1 MASIASSDAD
11 DSKNKKSSKIKGI
24 KRGMRRVGGET
35 FIASYQRKNM
45 EEFTVEEALVVSVY
59 CQTDSSTTKVVV
71 QRTREQSENQLL
83 DVAIDMV
90 VKQRRE
96 KYEKE
101 KAAAHGQAKDLFMEF
116 LSNDSQDETLLLKGA
131 RLWPENLH
139 IRLALTGHYLKAGNF
154 DKCVRHCKR
163 LVTEAR
169 RKGTASFFEELGAD
183 IPAIVSNAYKV
194 MGDALVA
201 TGAKKHSHAI
211 NAYVLALRENEANA
225 KAKIALEQL
234 RKKINEQ
241 KEEEEKQKSE
251 SGGAPD
257 PSDAKKKQLESTVTA
272 VAEIEDLLAHH
283 QVISRDVN
291 FKFQCTMCGECCRQA
306 DNIFLTPTDIW
317 RMARTPSLWNLFK
330 IRTTLKLR
338 QKFKKSFHW
347 TVHNGLP
354 ICYLRPVKSST
365 GRCHYSYPLYHVD
378 NKLLSYQ
385 EIVDHG
391 LLDEEVYVPVKPEE
405 YNFTEEEEEAAL
417 AKLNE
422 EDMDEIDNI
431 GVEQPGESSADD
443 AGDDEDVVSSNDD
456 ENEEETKLDST
467 KVSKKK
473 KKKGRKRTKE
483 PASLP
488 VSVLNSYGRQ
498 ALGCSLGQKHM
509 PNICAGYPI
518 AKELSWADFWHVR
531 QTSQGDKGNAK
542 SKLTEGGD
550 GEKIVIVKTDACEG
564 FYADDAPRTQP
575 FSNVNPVP
583 GVAEERPMDD
593 FIKSND
599 LDRRWDENDWFMK
612 LLDEVSKSGIIDQL
626 QGNNAARAKLQG
638 TLARI
643 WFDPDRL
650 AAEKTVGL
658 QGSWKTVA
666 RAVEDATKRIIDEYR
681 QKYVL

>member
-1 MASIASSDAD
+1 M
-11 DSKNKKSSKIKGI
+11 
-24 KRGMRRVGGET
+24 
-35 FIASYQRKNM
+35 
-45 EEFTVEEALVVSVY
+45 
-59 CQTDSSTTKVVV
+59 
-71 QRTREQSENQLL
+71 
-83 DVAIDMV
+83 
-90 VKQRRE
+90 
-96 KYEKE
+96 
-101 KAAAHGQAKDLFMEF
+101 
-116 LSNDSQDETLLLKGA
+116 
-131 RLWPENLH
+131 
-139 IRLALTGHYLKAGNF
+139 
-154 DKCVRHCKR
+154 
-163 LVTEAR
+163 
-169 RKGTASFFEELGAD
+169 
-183 IPAIVSNAYKV
+183 
-194 MGDALVA
+194 
-201 TGAKKHSHAI
+201 
-211 NAYVLALRENEANA
+211 
-225 KAKIALEQL
+225 
-234 RKKINEQ
+234 
-241 KEEEEKQKSE
+241 
-251 SGGAPD
+251 
-257 PSDAKKKQLESTVTA
+257 
-272 VAEIEDLLAHH
+272 AEIEDLLAHH
-283 QVISRDVN
+283 QMVSRDVN

-317 RMARTPSLWNLFK
+317 RMARTPSLWKLFK

-385 EIVDHG
+385 ETVDEG
-391 LLDEEVYVPVKPEE
+391 LLEEEVYVPVKPEE
-405 YNFTEEEEEAAL
+405 YNFTEEEEAAAL

-422 EDMDEIDNI
+422 QDMKDIENM
-431 GVEQPGESSADD
+431 GVEQPEESSADD
-443 AGDDEDVVSSNDD
+443 AGDDEDAFGSNDD
-456 ENEEETKLDST
+456 ENKEETKMDST
-467 KVSKKK
+467 KASKKK
-473 KKKGRKRTKE
+473 KKGKKRTKE

-509 PNICAGYPI
+509 PNMCAGYPI

-531 QTSQGDKGNAK
+531 QTDKEGKREAKCNTAK
-542 SKLTEGGD
+542 SGD

-575 FSNVNPVP
+575 FSNVNPIP

-612 LLDEVSKSGIIDQL
+612 LLDEVSKSGIMDRL
-626 QGNNAARAKLQG
+626 QNNTEVRAKFQG
-638 TLARI
+638 SLARI

-681 QKYVL
+681 QKYALF

>member
-1 MASIASSDAD
+1 
-11 DSKNKKSSKIKGI
+11 
-24 KRGMRRVGGET
+24 
-35 FIASYQRKNM
+35 M

-71 QRTREQSENQLL
+71 HRTKEQSENQLL
-83 DVAIDMV
+83 DEAINTVA
-90 VKQRRE
+90 KQRRD
-96 KYEKE
+96 KFEKE
-101 KAAAHGQAKDLFMEF
+101 KAAAHDQAKDFFMEF
-116 LSNDSQDETLLLKGA
+116 LSNDSKDVSLLLKGA

-139 IRLALTGHYLKAGNF
+139 IRLALTGHYLKAGDF

-169 RKGTASFFEELGAD
+169 RKGSASFFEELGAD

-201 TGAKKHSHAI
+201 TGTKKYAHAI
-211 NAYVLALRENEANA
+211 NAYVLALRENESNA

-234 RKKINEQ
+234 RKTMNEQ
-241 KEEEEKQKSE
+241 KEAKDKQKAASE
-251 SGGAPD
+251 GGTD
-257 PSDAKKKQLESTVTA
+257 PSDARKKEFASTVTA

-283 QVISRDVN
+283 QMVSRDVN

-317 RMARTPSLWNLFK
+317 RMARTPSLWKLFK
-330 IRTTLKLR
+330 IRTTMKLR

-347 TVHNGLP
+347 TAHNGLP

-385 EIVDHG
+385 ETVDNG
-391 LLDEEVYVPVKPEE
+391 LLEEEVYVPVKPEE
-405 YNFTEEEEEAAL
+405 YNFTEEEEAAAL

-422 EDMDEIDNI
+422 EDMEDIDNI
-431 GVEQPGESSADD
+431 GVEQLEESSADD
-443 AGDDEDVVSSNDD
+443 AGDDEDVFSSNDD
-456 ENEEETKLDST
+456 ENKEETKMDST
-467 KVSKKK
+467 EVSKK

-531 QTSQGDKGNAK
+531 QTDKKDKREAK
-542 SKLTEGGD
+542 CNSANSGD
-550 GEKIVIVKTDACEG
+550 GEKIIIVKTDACEG
-564 FYADDAPRTQP
+564 FYADDTPRTQP
-575 FSNVNPVP
+575 FSNANPVP

-612 LLDEVSKSGIIDQL
+612 LLDEVSKSGIMDEL
-626 QGNNAARAKLQG
+626 KDNTNARAKFQG
-638 TLARI
+638 SLARI

-666 RAVEDATKRIIDEYR
+666 RAVEDATKKIIDEYR
-681 QKYVL
+681 QKYIL

>member
-1 MASIASSDAD
+1 MTSIASSDAG
-11 DSKNKKSSKIKGI
+11 DSKNKNPKMRGL

-35 FIASYQRKNM
+35 FIATFKIKTM
-45 EEFTVEEALVVSVY
+45 EEFTVEEALVVNVY
-59 CQTDSSTTKVVV
+59 CQTDSSTTSVVV
-71 QRTREQSENQLL
+71 HRTKEQSENQLL
-83 DVAIDMV
+83 DVAINTV
-90 VKQRRE
+90 AKQRSD
-96 KYEKE
+96 KLEKE
-101 KAAAHGQAKDLFMEF
+101 KAAAHDQAKDFFMEF
-116 LSNDSQDETLLLKGA
+116 LSNDSKDVSYDNFPRSNTGLLNVYA
-131 RLWPENLH
+131 NRNWPD
-139 IRLALTGHYLKAGNF
+139 YLKAGDF
-154 DKCVRHCKR
+154 DKCIRHCKR

-169 RKGTASFFEELGAD
+169 RKGSASFFEELGAD
-183 IPAIVSNAYKV
+183 VPAIVSNAYKV
-194 MGDALVA
+194 MGDALVE
-201 TGAKKHSHAI
+201 TGTKKYSHAI
-211 NAYVLALRENEANA
+211 NAYVLALRENESNA

-234 RKKINEQ
+234 RKTMNEQ
-241 KEEEEKQKSE
+241 KEAKDKQKAASE
-251 SGGAPD
+251 GGTG
-257 PSDAKKKQLESTVTA
+257 PSDSKKKEFESTVTA

-283 QVISRDVN
+283 QMVSRDVN

-317 RMARTPSLWNLFK
+317 RMARTPSLWKLFK

-385 EIVDHG
+385 ETVDEG
-391 LLDEEVYVPVKPEE
+391 LLEEEVYVPVKPEE
-405 YNFTEEEEEAAL
+405 YNFTEEEEAAAL

-422 EDMDEIDNI
+422 QDMKDIENM
-431 GVEQPGESSADD
+431 GQPEESSADD
-443 AGDDEDVVSSNDD
+443 AGDDEDAFGSNDD
-456 ENEEETKLDST
+456 ENKEETKMDST
-467 KVSKKK
+467 KASKKK
-473 KKKGRKRTKE
+473 KKGKKRTKE

-509 PNICAGYPI
+509 PNMCAGYPI

-531 QTSQGDKGNAK
+531 QTDKEGKREAKCNTAK
-542 SKLTEGGD
+542 SGD

-575 FSNVNPVP
+575 FSNVNPIP

-612 LLDEVSKSGIIDQL
+612 LLDEVSKSGIMDRL
-626 QGNNAARAKLQG
+626 QNNTEVRAKFQG
-638 TLARI
+638 SLARI

-681 QKYVL
+681 QKYALF